1 MAIDTKALRQATQQ
15 NIERLI
21 SEEVVIEEGVS
32 YLVQTYKIGDRNK
45 VVKVEI
51 YKEDFQPQIT
61 ALENKTNALKSLQ
74 EVAIPKEVVEET
86 E

>member
-15 NIERLI
+15 NTERLI